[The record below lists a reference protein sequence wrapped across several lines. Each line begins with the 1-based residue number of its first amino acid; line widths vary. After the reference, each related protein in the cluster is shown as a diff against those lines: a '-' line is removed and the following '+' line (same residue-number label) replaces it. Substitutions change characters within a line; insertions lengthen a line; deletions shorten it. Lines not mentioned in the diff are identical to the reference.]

1 MEIKFEQDGL
11 KFNVRS
17 SCIIKDKDHKQVLL
31 SDMRGVKTHKAYILP
46 GGRLDVLE
54 NSKEAIIREIQEE
67 LGVDINPV
75 LVSVEEIIE
84 KSTNFHMLEFIY
96 YAEIDNFS
104 LIKTLDDGWDKFKIV
119 DLNEIDN
126 YDIRPKTVKEL
137 IKQEKYD
144 KINHNINYDWGEQ

>member
-17 SCIIKDKDHKQVLL
+17 SCIIKDKYHKQVLL

>member
-1 MEIKFEQDGL
+1 MDIKFEVDGY

-17 SCIIKDKDHKQVLL
+17 SCIIKDKNHKQVLL
-31 SDMRGVKTHKAYILP
+31 SNMRAIKTHDAFILP
-46 GGRLDVLE
+46 GGRLELLE
-54 NSKEAIIREIQEE
+54 NSEEAVVRELREE
-67 LGVDINPV
+67 LGIEVEPR
-75 LVSVEEIIE
+75 LVSVEENIVKE
-84 KSTNFHMLEFIY
+84 NNFHMLEFIFC
-96 YAEIDNFS
+96 AEIESFN

>member
-17 SCIIKDKDHKQVLL
+17 SCIIKDNNHKQVLL

-54 NSKEAIIREIQEE
+54 NSNEAIIREIQEE

>member
-1 MEIKFEQDGL
+1 MEIKYEVDGL

-17 SCIIKDKDHKQVLL
+17 SCIIKDKEHKQVLL
-31 SDMRGVKTHKAYILP
+31 SDMRGVKTHQAYILP

-67 LGVDINPV
+67 LGVEINPQ

-84 KSTNFHMLEFIY
+84 RSTNFHMIEFIY
-96 YAEIDNFS
+96 YAEIDNFN

-119 DLNEIDN
+119 NLDEIEN

-137 IKQEKYD
+137 IKQEKYE

>member
-84 KSTNFHMLEFIY
+84 NSTNFHMLEFIY

-137 IKQEKYD
+137 IKQEKYE